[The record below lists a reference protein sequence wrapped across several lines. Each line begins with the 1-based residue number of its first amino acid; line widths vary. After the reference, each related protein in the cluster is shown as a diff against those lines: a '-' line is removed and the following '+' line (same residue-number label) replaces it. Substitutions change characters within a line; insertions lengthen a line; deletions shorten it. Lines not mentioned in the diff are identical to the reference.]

1 MTEHL
6 VPRRRVKHFTL
17 IELLVVIAI
26 IAILAAILLPA
37 LNSARERGRSASC
50 INNLKQESS
59 ALMRYNDDNDNYN
72 PYSKFFDFPGHEKF
86 CAWNIVLMPYLGVS
100 DVQPLRN
107 NSTMRTEPILLCPS
121 TPKEE
126 YIKLAGYYTTYAVN
140 GRTPGQN
147 GTGTEGTRRIFGYA
161 VSPSN
166 NPPIKVNILK
176 KPSVIMGMVDAAGPA
191 SDRTYVAQY
200 AFDAARNNLAELK
213 FGAWIDARHS
223 KTVNMICLDGHVE
236 NYSPAF
242 PFTYALDF
250 WGTNDK

>member
-1 MTEHL
+1 MTEHA
-6 VPRRRVKHFTL
+6 VPCRRVKYFTL

-26 IAILAAILLPA
+26 IAILAAMLMPA
-37 LNSARERGRSASC
+37 LQQAREAGKSSNC
-50 INNLKQESS
+50 KNKLKQIGS
-59 ALMRYNDDNDNYN
+59 ALMQYNNDYDNYN
-72 PYSKFFDFPGHEKF
+72 PYSKFFDFPGSDKF

-100 DVQPLRN
+100 DVQPLRS
-107 NSTMRTEPILLCPS
+107 NSTMRAEPILLCPS
-121 TPKEE
+121 TPEEE

-147 GTGTEGTRRIFGYA
+147 GTGATGTRRIFGCA

-200 AFDAARNNLAELK
+200 AFDAVRNNLAELK
-213 FGAWIDARHS
+213 SGAWIDARHS